1 MLKQPVDV
9 DVLRRQFGAA
19 CSECAR
25 KIRVSLANS

>member
-9 DVLRRQFGAA
+9 LRGQFGAA